1 MLVVPLL
8 AGVLL
13 LGGEG
18 PSPSDEDIRHDV
30 GGASKI
36 RHAPASLETIQQ
48 QLDEADRYIG
58 DRTAAR
64 FAVWDVAVAGS
75 QAEHDDIGQGV
86 LILVVAVARS
96 ESDLPLRRV
105 YVVGPKGNPVSL
117 LPIGTIPRE
126 LLQGL
131 RISGKSGGNVWAGV
145 YFLLAARRVAR
156 GPIFADFATRTGFE
170 LGTLPPEAF
179 GTLEDKEGK
188 VQLYLG
194 NVAQMAKRE
203 YHGIQFDP
211 DFAQSLG
218 STEGSRKEQSKGP

>member
-1 MLVVPLL
+1 MVGLPLL
-8 AGVLL
+8 GGVLL
-13 LGGEG
+13 LGGQG
-18 PSPSDEDIRHDV
+18 PSPSHEDIRHEV
-30 GGASKI
+30 GGAGET
-36 RHAPASLETIQQ
+36 RQAPASLRTIQQ
-48 QLDEADRYIG
+48 QLDEAERHIG

-75 QAEHDDIGQGV
+75 QAEHDNIGQGV
-86 LILVVAVARS
+86 LILVVAVAQS

-131 RISGKSGGNVWAGV
+131 RLSGKGGSNVWGGV
-145 YFLLAARRVAR
+145 YFLLAARRITR
-156 GPIFADFATRTGFE
+156 SPIFADFATRTGFE

-179 GTLEDKEGK
+179 GTLEDKEGQI
-188 VQLYLG
+188 QLHLG

-203 YHGIQFDP
+203 YPGIRFDP
-211 DFAQSLG
+211 DFAKSLVPAAG
-218 STEGSRKEQSKGP
+218 DRKEQSKSP